1 MSDHDWVEVFTQE
14 FEQPESAVL
23 ARSWADVLGDEYPAE
38 LAPYS
43 YTTRSELQFVA
54 DALAV
59 GSGDVLVD
67 IGCGRGGPG
76 LWVAA
81 TTGARY
87 VGVDIAA
94 SALDAV
100 ARRAERLGL
109 STRVRTIEG
118 SFDSLPLD
126 DGEADTVMSI
136 DALLFAPDKPAA
148 TAEMARVVRP
158 ADASSRPRGTT
169 TLSPLGDR
177 RRSLTIGHCWP
188 TSAWTS
194 RSTTRPASGISASGD
209 RRTTL
214 GQRRRTG
221 RESGENRPVLQGIVE
236 MAATQA
242 SMSRRV
248 LFVAVLTLPR

>member
-1 MSDHDWVEVFTQE
+1 MSDRDWVEVFTRE
-14 FEQPESAVL
+14 FDQPESAVQ
-23 ARSWADVLGDEYPAE
+23 ARIWADVLGDEYPAE

-59 GSGDVLVD
+59 GTGDVLVD

-100 ARRAERLGL
+100 TRRAERLGL
-109 STRVRTIEG
+109 SAPVRTMEG
-118 SFDSLPLD
+118 TFDSLPLD
-126 DGEADTVMSI
+126 DGEADAVMSI

-148 TAEMARVVRP
+148 AAEMARVL
-158 ADASSRPRGTT
+158 RPRGRLVATT
-169 TLSPLGDR
+169 WDYHTQPVGRPPQVADHRPLLADVGLDVEVYDE
-177 RRSLTIGHCWP
+177 TVDW
-188 TSAWTS
+188 
-194 RSTTRPASGISASGD
+194 D
-209 RRTTL
+209 
-214 GQRRRTG
+214 QRQRAIAERLLDSVHELAN
-221 RESGENRPVLQGIVE
+221 ESGEDPDELRQAIEE
-236 MAATQA
+236 MAATQET
-242 SMSRRV
+242 MSRRV
-248 LFVAVLTLPR
+248 VIVARRR